1 MGCASSNQGDS
12 KDTSNTNG
20 NAKAGAKAGGGEGG
34 EGAEPAPPKQNPYVS
49 LTHKDIY
56 FLKMSWKGIKRSME
70 DTGIAMFMK

>member
-12 KDTSNTNG
+12 KDKSNTNG
-20 NAKAGAKAGGGEGG
+20 NAKGGAKAGEGEA
-34 EGAEPAPPKQNPYVS
+34 AEPAPPKQNPYVS